1 MFAPCLKC
9 GDMCK
14 VWCLQG
20 NILDDEEL
28 INTLSQSKATSNTIS
43 AKVAEA
49 EATEKQIDATR
60 ELYRPVAARASL
72 LFFCISDLATID
84 PMYQYSLSWFS
95 ALFVRAMV
103 DAPKSDDVAERGA
116 TLNDWFTFTL
126 YVNVCRSLFERHK
139 LTLSFLLAVAILKAA
154 GHVDGAEWRFL
165 LAGPTR
171 TEFDDKPN
179 PAPAWLTDKCWV
191 EVLNVAALPAFAGFD
206 EHFARNI
213 DVYKVCPSLF
223 SPLQA
228 PTRNRTNCHCLP
240 RQPAPVLTVLVVFMW
255 VQQLCRAYL
264 TATQRM
270 SCLSRSPST
279 AGSPHSRSCCSCA
292 ASGPTR

>member
-1 MFAPCLKC
+1 MQTRPAYATQQLKVKSASIIESQSFSVPLASKTSGC
-9 GDMCK
+9 TLPWLM
-14 VWCLQG
+14 QG

-95 ALFVRAMV
+95 ALFVRAMA
-103 DAPKSDDVAERGA
+103 DAPKSDDIGERGV
-116 TLNDWFTFTL
+116 TLNEWFTFSL

-139 LTLSFLLAVAILKAA
+139 LTLSFLLAVAILKAE
-154 GHVDGAEWRFL
+154 GRVDSAEWRFL

-171 TEFDDKPN
+171 TEFDNRPN
-179 PAPAWLTDKCWV
+179 PAPEWLTDKCWV
-191 EVLNVAALPAFAGFD
+191 EVLNVAGLPAFAGFD
-206 EHFARNI
+206 EHFAANI
-213 DVYKVCPSLF
+213 GHYQVCL
-223 SPLQA
+223 
-228 PTRNRTNCHCLP
+228 CMGLP
-240 RQPAPVLTVLVVFMW
+240 VAVVL
-255 VQQLCRAYL
+255 
-264 TATQRM
+264 
-270 SCLSRSPST
+270 
-279 AGSPHSRSCCSCA
+279 
-292 ASGPTR
+292 SGPSCDAEPRPSDSRRVAGHI